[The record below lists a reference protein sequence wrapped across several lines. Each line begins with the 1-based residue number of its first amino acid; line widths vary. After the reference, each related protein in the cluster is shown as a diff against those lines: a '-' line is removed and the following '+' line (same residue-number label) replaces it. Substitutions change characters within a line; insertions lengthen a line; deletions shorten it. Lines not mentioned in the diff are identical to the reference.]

1 MFDLST
7 LQVFVVLIA
16 FSAIL
21 VNVWLAS
28 AVLERHRLKRY
39 RLRRATAILA
49 AISGI
54 IIACLYVSIW
64 GFKLLA

>member
-1 MFDLST
+1 MLDLST
-7 LQVFVVLIA
+7 LQVFVVLLA

-28 AVLERHRLKRY
+28 AVLERYSLKRV
-39 RLRRATAILA
+39 TAILA

-54 IIACLYVSIW
+54 IMAWLYVSIW

>member
-1 MFDLST
+1 MSDLST
-7 LQVFVVLIA
+7 LQVFVVLLA

-28 AVLERHRLKRY
+28 AVLERYTLKRI
-39 RLRRATAILA
+39 TAILA

-54 IIACLYVSIW
+54 IMAWLYVSIW
-64 GFKLLA
+64 GLKLLA

>member
-1 MFDLST
+1 MPKMPDLST
-7 LQVFVVLIA
+7 LQVFVVLLA

-28 AVLERHRLKRY
+28 AVLERYSLKRV
-39 RLRRATAILA
+39 TAILA

-54 IIACLYVSIW
+54 IMAWLYVSMW

>member
-1 MFDLST
+1 MLDLST
-7 LQVFVVLIA
+7 LQVFVVLLA

-21 VNVWLAS
+21 VNIWLAS
-28 AVLERHRLKRY
+28 AVLERYSLKRV
-39 RLRRATAILA
+39 TAILA

-54 IIACLYVSIW
+54 IMAWLYVSMW

>member
-1 MFDLST
+1 MSDLST
-7 LQVFVVLIA
+7 LQVFVVLLA

-28 AVLERHRLKRY
+28 AVLERYRLKRV
-39 RLRRATAILA
+39 TAILA

-54 IIACLYVSIW
+54 IMAWLYVSIW
-64 GFKLLA
+64 GFRLLA

>member
-7 LQVFVVLIA
+7 LNLFVLIA

-28 AVLERHRLKRY
+28 AMLERHRLKRV
-39 RLRRATAILA
+39 TTILA
-49 AISGI
+49 AISD
-54 IIACLYVSIW
+54 LVQP
-64 GFKLLA
+64 

>member
-1 MFDLST
+1 MLDLST
-7 LQVFVVLIA
+7 LQVFVVLLA

-28 AVLERHRLKRY
+28 AVLERYRLKRVS
-39 RLRRATAILA
+39 AILA
-49 AISGI
+49 AISVI
-54 IIACLYVSIW
+54 IMAWLYVSLW

>member
-1 MFDLST
+1 MLDLST
-7 LQVFVVLIA
+7 LQVFVVLLA

-28 AVLERHRLKRY
+28 AVLERYSLKRV
-39 RLRRATAILA
+39 TAILA

-54 IIACLYVSIW
+54 IMAWLYVSIW
-64 GFKLLA
+64 GFTLLA

>member
-7 LQVFVVLIA
+7 LNLFVLLIA
-16 FSAIL
+16 FSSLL

-28 AVLERHRLKRY
+28 AVLERHRLKR
-39 RLRRATAILA
+39 LSAILA
-49 AISGI
+49 AISAI
-54 IIACLYVSIW
+54 ITAWLYVSLW

>member
-1 MFDLST
+1 MLDLST
-7 LQVFVVLIA
+7 FQVFVVLLA

-28 AVLERHRLKRY
+28 AVLERYSLKRV
-39 RLRRATAILA
+39 TAILA

-54 IIACLYVSIW
+54 IMAWLYVSMW

>member
-1 MFDLST
+1 MHDLST
-7 LQVFVVLIA
+7 LEVFVVLLA

-28 AVLERHRLKRY
+28 AVLERYRLK
-39 RLRRATAILA
+39 RATAILA
-49 AISGI
+49 AISAI
-54 IIACLYVSIW
+54 IMAWLYVSIW

>member
-1 MFDLST
+1 MLDLST
-7 LQVFVVLIA
+7 LQVFVVLLA

-28 AVLERHRLKRY
+28 AVLERHSLKRI
-39 RLRRATAILA
+39 TAIHA

-54 IIACLYVSIW
+54 TMGWLYVSIW

>member
-1 MFDLST
+1 MLDLST
-7 LQVFVVLIA
+7 LQVFVVLLA

-28 AVLERHRLKRY
+28 AVLERYSLKRV
-39 RLRRATAILA
+39 TAILA

-54 IIACLYVSIW
+54 IMVWLYVSIW

>member
-1 MFDLST
+1 MLDLST
-7 LQVFVVLIA
+7 LQVFVVLLA

-28 AVLERHRLKRY
+28 AVLERYRLKRV
-39 RLRRATAILA
+39 TAILA

-54 IIACLYVSIW
+54 IMAWLYVSIW
-64 GFKLLA
+64 GLKLLA

>member
-7 LQVFVVLIA
+7 LDLFVLLIA
-16 FSAIL
+16 FSALL

-28 AVLERHRLKRY
+28 AVLERRRLKR
-39 RLRRATAILA
+39 LSAILA
-49 AISGI
+49 AISAI
-54 IIACLYVSIW
+54 IMAWLYVSLW

>member
-7 LQVFVVLIA
+7 LNLFVLLIA

-28 AVLERHRLKRY
+28 AVLERHRLKRVS
-39 RLRRATAILA
+39 AILA
-49 AISGI
+49 AISAI
-54 IIACLYVSIW
+54 IMAWLYVSLW

>member
-1 MFDLST
+1 MLDLST
-7 LQVFVVLIA
+7 LQVFVVLLA

-28 AVLERHRLKRY
+28 AVLERYRLKRV
-39 RLRRATAILA
+39 TAILA

-54 IIACLYVSIW
+54 MMAWLYVSIW

>member
-1 MFDLST
+1 MPKMPDLST
-7 LQVFVVLIA
+7 LQVFVVLLA

-21 VNVWLAS
+21 VNIWLAS
-28 AVLERHRLKRY
+28 AVLERYSLKRV
-39 RLRRATAILA
+39 TAILA

-54 IIACLYVSIW
+54 IMAWLYVSMW

>member
-1 MFDLST
+1 MPKMLDLST
-7 LQVFVVLIA
+7 LQVFVVLLA

-28 AVLERHRLKRY
+28 AVLERYSIKRV
-39 RLRRATAILA
+39 TAILA

-54 IIACLYVSIW
+54 IMAWLYVSIW

>member
-1 MFDLST
+1 MLGLSM
-7 LQVFVVLIA
+7 LEVFVVLIA
-16 FSAIL
+16 FSALL

-28 AVLERHRLKRY
+28 AVLERHRLKR
-39 RLRRATAILA
+39 ATAVLA

-54 IIACLYVSIW
+54 IMAWLYVSIW

>member
-7 LQVFVVLIA
+7 LNLFVLLIA

-28 AVLERHRLKRY
+28 AMLERHRLKRV
-39 RLRRATAILA
+39 TAILA

-54 IIACLYVSIW
+54 IMVWLYVSMW
-64 GFKLLA
+64 GLRLLA

>member
-1 MFDLST
+1 MLDLGT
-7 LQVFVVLIA
+7 LQVFVVLLA

-28 AVLERHRLKRY
+28 AVLERYRVKRV
-39 RLRRATAILA
+39 TAILA

-54 IIACLYVSIW
+54 IMAWLYVSMW
-64 GFKLLA
+64 GFRLLA

>member
-7 LQVFVVLIA
+7 LNLFVLLIA

-21 VNVWLAS
+21 VNVWLAC
-28 AVLERHRLKRY
+28 AVLERHRLM
-39 RLRRATAILA
+39 RLSAILA
-49 AISGI
+49 AISAI
-54 IIACLYVSIW
+54 ITAWLYVSLW

>member
-7 LQVFVVLIA
+7 FNLFVLLIA

-28 AVLERHRLKRY
+28 AVLERHRLKRVS
-39 RLRRATAILA
+39 AILA
-49 AISGI
+49 AFSAI
-54 IIACLYVSIW
+54 IMAWLYVSLW

>member
-1 MFDLST
+1 MLDLST
-7 LQVFVVLIA
+7 LQVFVVLLA

-28 AVLERHRLKRY
+28 AVLERYRLKRV
-39 RLRRATAILA
+39 TAILA

-54 IIACLYVSIW
+54 IMAWLYVSIW
-64 GFKLLA
+64 GFRLLA

>member
-1 MFDLST
+1 MHDLST
-7 LQVFVVLIA
+7 LEVFVVLLA

-28 AVLERHRLKRY
+28 AVLERYRLKRV
-39 RLRRATAILA
+39 TAILA

-54 IIACLYVSIW
+54 IMAWLYVSMW
-64 GFKLLA
+64 GLKLLA

>member
-1 MFDLST
+1 MLDLST
-7 LQVFVVLIA
+7 LQVFVVLLA

-28 AVLERHRLKRY
+28 AVLERHSLKRI
-39 RLRRATAILA
+39 TAILA

-54 IIACLYVSIW
+54 TMGWLYVSIW

>member
-1 MFDLST
+1 MLDLST
-7 LQVFVVLIA
+7 LQVFVVLLA

-28 AVLERHRLKRY
+28 AVLERYSLKRV
-39 RLRRATAILA
+39 TAILA

-54 IIACLYVSIW
+54 IMAWLYVSMW

>member
-1 MFDLST
+1 MLDLST
-7 LQVFVVLIA
+7 LQVFVVLLA

-28 AVLERHRLKRY
+28 AVLERYSIKRV
-39 RLRRATAILA
+39 TAILA

-54 IIACLYVSIW
+54 IMAWLYVSMW